1 MDSLIQSRLNR
12 KENVQFRK
20 EERIE
25 AIWDYA
31 VGSLFL
37 LIVLMKLAKIVWDY
51 FTKEYKGEKEKK
63 QEEKEERDAEKL
75 YNIMAKYAGKRTHR
89 V

>member
-1 MDSLIQSRLNR
+1 
-12 KENVQFRK
+12 
-20 EERIE
+20 
-25 AIWDYA
+25 
-31 VGSLFL
+31 
-37 LIVLMKLAKIVWDY
+37 MKLAKIVWDY

-75 YNIMAKYAGKRTHR
+75 YKNMEKYVAKRNHR